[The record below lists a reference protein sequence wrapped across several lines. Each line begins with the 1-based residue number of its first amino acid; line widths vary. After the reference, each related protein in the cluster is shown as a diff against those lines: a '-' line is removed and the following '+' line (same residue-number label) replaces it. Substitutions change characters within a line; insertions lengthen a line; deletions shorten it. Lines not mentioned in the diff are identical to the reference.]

1 MNVVVVGLG
10 SMGYGAASNCA
21 KAGLNTWGFDLNSS
35 SVERFKSEYGQAT
48 SDWSEIDSIDVL
60 ILFVVNAQQAES
72 VLFDSGVMAKMAPA
86 ATVIN
91 CVTIPP
97 SKATEI
103 AGRVMQAG
111 FGYVDAPVSGG
122 AAKAASGEMS
132 IMASGEPQTLAK
144 IKPVFDAI
152 SANVFE
158 LGAEAGNG
166 SRMKLINQLL
176 AGVHIA
182 STAEALNMAA
192 SYDMDL
198 QQVFEIITKCA
209 GTSWMWENRGPHIVN
224 GDYTPLS
231 TVDIF
236 VKDMGIVTAEAELKG
251 VDTPLSQ
258 TALSLYKEA
267 SAAGLG
273 REDDSAIVKILA
285 QKSGITVPGMDE

>member
-21 KAGLNTWGFDLNSS
+21 KAGLNTWGFDLNPS
-35 SVERFKSEYGQAT
+35 SVERFQSEYGQAT
-48 SDWSEIDSIDVL
+48 SDWSDIDAIDAVV
-60 ILFVVNAQQAES
+60 LFVVNAQQAES
-72 VLFDSGVMAKMAPA
+72 VLFDSPLMDKLSTG

-103 AGRVMQAG
+103 SSKVIDAG
-111 FGYVDAPVSGG
+111 FGYIDAPVSGG
-122 AAKAASGEMS
+122 AGKAASGEMS
-132 IMASGEPQTLAK
+132 IMASGAPASMSK
-144 IKPVFDAI
+144 IKPIFDAI
-152 SANVFE
+152 SANVFD

-209 GTSWMWENRGPHIVN
+209 GNSWMWENRGPHIVE

-231 TVDIF
+231 TVNIF
-236 VKDMGIVTAEAELKG
+236 VKDMGIVTDEANLKG
-251 VDTPLSQ
+251 IETPLSQ
-258 TALSLYKEA
+258 TALDLYKEA
-267 SAAGLG
+267 AESGLG
-273 REDDSAIVKILA
+273 LEDDSAIVKILA
-285 QKSGITVPGMDE
+285 QKSGVKVPGMD

>member
-21 KAGLNTWGFDLNSS
+21 KAGLNTWGFDLNPAT
-35 SVERFKSEYGQAT
+35 VDRFNTEFGQGT
-48 SDWSEIDSIDVL
+48 RSWDDIETIDALV
-60 ILFVVNAQQAES
+60 LFVVNAQQAQS
-72 VLFDSGVMAKMAPA
+72 VLFDSPAMAKLSSGA
-86 ATVIN
+86 AVIN

-97 SKATEI
+97 SKAVEL
-103 AGRVMQAG
+103 AEKVSAAG

-132 IMASGEPQTLAK
+132 IMASGAAETMAS

-152 SANVFE
+152 SANVFD
-158 LGAEAGNG
+158 LGSEPGNG

-209 GTSWMWENRGPHIVN
+209 GNSWMWENRGPHIVN

-236 VKDMGIVTAEAELKG
+236 VKDMGIVTDEASLKG
-251 VDTPLSQ
+251 VETPLSK
-258 TALSLYKEA
+258 TALALYQEA
-267 SAAGLG
+267 SQSGLG
-273 REDDSAIVKILA
+273 LEDDSAIVKILA
-285 QKSGITVPGMDE
+285 EKSGIKVPGMKS

>member
-21 KAGLNTWGFDLNSS
+21 KAGLNTWGFDLNPS
-35 SVERFKSEYGQAT
+35 SVDRFKSEHGQAT
-48 SDWSEIDSIDVL
+48 SDWSDIDSIDAVV
-60 ILFVVNAQQAES
+60 LFVVNAQQAES
-72 VLFDSGVMAKMAPA
+72 VLFDSPLIGKLSADAV
-86 ATVIN
+86 VIN

-103 AGRVMQAG
+103 SSKVMGAG

-132 IMASGEPQTLAK
+132 IMASGAPESMSK
-144 IKPVFDAI
+144 IKPIFDAI
-152 SANVFE
+152 SANVFD

-198 QQVFEIITKCA
+198 QQVFDIITKCA
-209 GTSWMWENRGPHIVN
+209 GNSWMWENRGPHIVN

-231 TVDIF
+231 TVNIF
-236 VKDMGIVTAEAELKG
+236 VKDMGIVTDEATLKG

-258 TALSLYKEA
+258 TALALYKEA
-267 SAAGLG
+267 SESGLG
-273 REDDSAIVKILA
+273 LEDDSAIVKILA
-285 QKSGITVPGMDE
+285 QKSGVRVPGMKS